1 MQTSTTS
8 RRWMIGL
15 LSSLA
20 LVPAIAQTDAWP
32 SKPLRVI
39 VPFPA
44 GGGTDIVARDVTQ
57 KMSVTTKWTFVID
70 NKPGSGGNLGIDT
83 AAKAPADGYSLVIG
97 QTSNLAI
104 NPSLYSKLPFDIDT
118 EFDPVSMLTRSTIGL
133 AVPANFPANTLDEF
147 IAHARKN
154 PGKLSYGSAG
164 QGSLTHLTMELF
176 KLQINSFMV
185 HIPYRGSGPATADL
199 LSGQVTVGFPG
210 IAGMLPQS
218 GVVTITPGAKARYN
232 FELRLSDPAREARW
246 VAADSCSDSQAF
258 TAWLSL
264 QASSAQLARG
274 ARKVPREPST
284 SSGTTSRSQGISSC
298 A

>member
-83 AAKAPADGYSLVIG
+83 AAKALDGYSLVIG
-97 QTSNLAI
+97 QTSNITIALQQAALR
-104 NPSLYSKLPFDIDT
+104 PHQGFD
-118 EFDPVSMLTRSTIGL
+118 
-133 AVPANFPANTLDEF
+133 
-147 IAHARKN
+147 AHW
-154 PGKLSYGSAG
+154 
-164 QGSLTHLTMELF
+164 
-176 KLQINSFMV
+176 
-185 HIPYRGSGPATADL
+185 
-199 LSGQVTVGFPG
+199 
-210 IAGMLPQS
+210 
-218 GVVTITPGAKARYN
+218 
-232 FELRLSDPAREARW
+232 FE
-246 VAADSCSDSQAF
+246 
-258 TAWLSL
+258 
-264 QASSAQLARG
+264 
-274 ARKVPREPST
+274 
-284 SSGTTSRSQGISSC
+284 
-298 A
+298 